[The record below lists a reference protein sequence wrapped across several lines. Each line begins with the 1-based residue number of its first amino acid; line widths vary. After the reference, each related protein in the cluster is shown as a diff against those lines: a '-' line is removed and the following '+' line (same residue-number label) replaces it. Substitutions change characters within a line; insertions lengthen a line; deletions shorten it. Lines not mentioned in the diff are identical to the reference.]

1 MEKSVGEKLKEC
13 RTKRQWSQQELAEK
27 LHVTRQAVSNWERD
41 KTLPDVYMLKEIAAV
56 FDMTLDEYMEDARQ
70 AEVKMPKTSGLFVMA
85 TFAVILLYLIIGGV
99 SGCLREELVIEMI
112 IISVFCLGIVHL
124 YLSGSVKNGNFSML
138 AGYDSKVEYRVEEV
152 KKVLI
157 QMDMHICCVSFG
169 AVLLLVLCTFL
180 GERSGEYTSICV
192 LMSYTWDYALAICF
206 YNYRSIERTIV
217 KEKDQKTAK
226 AGYVSLIWF
235 LGWVFLI
242 TVGTVVKFELE
253 SIENNS
259 PESIGYVGWLL
270 LAVIII
276 MVGLFF
282 EQYRVKKEIEAERK
296 YRPGKAF
303 GIITVL
309 TAAIVMKMFFLKF

>member
-13 RTKRQWSQQELAEK
+13 RTNCQWSQQELAEK
-27 LHVTRQAVSNWERD
+27 LHVTRQAVSNWERN

-56 FDMTLDEYMEDARQ
+56 FDMTLDEYMEDTRQ
-70 AEVKMPKTSGLFVMA
+70 AEVKMPKTPGILVMA

-99 SGCLREELVIEMI
+99 NGYLRVELVAEMV

-157 QMDMHICCVSFG
+157 QMDMHICCASFG

-180 GERSGEYTSICV
+180 RERMREYTSICV
-192 LMSYTWDYALAICF
+192 LMSYTWDYTLAICL
-206 YNYRSIERTIV
+206 YNYRRIERTIV
-217 KEKDQKTAK
+217 KKKDQDTAK

-235 LGWVFLI
+235 LGWVFLV
-242 TVGTVVKFELE
+242 TVGTVVKFEVE
-253 SIENNS
+253 SIANNS
-259 PESIGYVGWLL
+259 SESIGYIGWLL
-270 LAVIII
+270 LVMVII
-276 MVGLFF
+276 MAELFF
-282 EQYRVKKEIEAERK
+282 EQYRAKKEIEAERK

-303 GIITVL
+303 WIITVL
-309 TAAIVMKMFFLKF
+309 AAGIVMGMFFIL